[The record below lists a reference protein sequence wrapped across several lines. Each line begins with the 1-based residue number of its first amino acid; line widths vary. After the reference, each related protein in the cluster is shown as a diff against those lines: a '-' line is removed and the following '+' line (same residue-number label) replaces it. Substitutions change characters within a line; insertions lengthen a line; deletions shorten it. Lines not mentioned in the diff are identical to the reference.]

1 MGAAGP
7 SSLAQGRRVL
17 GMSQEIHEIGKN
29 IGAGN
34 VNHFNQE
41 HQSSSVKVEVVETWL
56 NETLR
61 EAEYFGLPSS
71 FKKRHQGGSKALY
84 DYAIDRMSLSK
95 AGIPHE
101 MIDKTYRS
109 LFVNSLGF
117 FNTIQTIVNQH
128 ADCLTIKNP
137 ESRHQSKGSLISS
150 VWRVY

>member
-1 MGAAGP
+1 
-7 SSLAQGRRVL
+7 
-17 GMSQEIHEIGKN
+17 MSQEIHEIGKN

-34 VNHFNQE
+34 MDHFNQE
-41 HQSSSVKVEVVETWL
+41 HQTSSVKVEVVETWL

-71 FKKRHQGGSKALY
+71 FKKRQQGATKALY
-84 DYAIDRMSLSK
+84 DYAIDRMSLQK

-101 MIDKTYRS
+101 VIDKTYRS

-117 FNTIQTIVNQH
+117 FNAIQTIVNQF
-128 ADCLTIKNP
+128 ADCQTIKNP

-150 VWRVY
+150 IWRVY

>member
-1 MGAAGP
+1 MAPQKILFEGFNVKKTNLSQKRKSNALDP
-7 SSLAQGRRVL
+7 L

-34 VNHFNQE
+34 MDHFNQE
-41 HQSSSVKVEVVETWL
+41 HQTSSVKVEVVETWL

-71 FKKRHQGGSKALY
+71 FKKRQQGASKALY
-84 DYAIDRMSLSK
+84 DYAIDRMSLQK

-101 MIDKTYRS
+101 VIDKTYRS

-117 FNTIQTIVNQH
+117 FNAIQTLVNQF
-128 ADCLTIKNP
+128 ADC
-137 ESRHQSKGSLISS
+137 
-150 VWRVY
+150 